1 MADEVTVELD
11 PVAARQPAYNTLKGV
26 GVVRVETVVQQIE
39 GAVLEQNA
47 AVFTAVQLAGDAV
60 DVLELF
66 DALVP
71 GVDTVR
77 FVQQALGHVGRGI
90 GVHHRGRSYKN
101 NHKHQI
107 TIFFIK

>member
-11 PVAARQPAYNTLKGV
+11 PVATRQPAYNTLKRV
-26 GVVRVETVVQQIE
+26 GVMRVETVVQQIK
-39 GAVLEQNA
+39 GAVLKQNA

-71 GVDTVR
+71 GVDAVR